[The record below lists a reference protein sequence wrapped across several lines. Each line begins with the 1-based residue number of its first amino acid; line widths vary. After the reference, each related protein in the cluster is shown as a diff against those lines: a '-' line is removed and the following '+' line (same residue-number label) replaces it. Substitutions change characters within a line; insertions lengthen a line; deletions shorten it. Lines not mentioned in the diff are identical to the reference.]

1 MSTSVLWDQ
10 QQAGDLNARSA
21 LIEQYV
27 PLVRYVVGR
36 MGLTLP
42 PTLDFEDI
50 VSFGIIGLID
60 AIERFEPERG
70 LRFGTY
76 AIQRIRGAILD
87 ELRTLDWAPRT
98 VRARMRQ
105 LDKASSI
112 LSGRLHRD
120 PTLEE
125 LAAELDISVG
135 DVDRI
140 IHDAVS
146 TVTTSLDVPAYSDD
160 ARPTSVGEYVPD
172 LGELPDMSLEMREN
186 LECIAHGL
194 DALDPNARALMALYY
209 FEGLTFTQIG
219 DLLGVTESR
228 VCQIHAESMREL
240 RRSAVG

>member
-120 PTLEE
+120 PTLGE
-125 LAAELDISVG
+125 LAEELDISVEE
-135 DVDRI
+135 VDRI
-140 IHDAVS
+140 INDAVS
-146 TVTTSLDVPAYSDD
+146 TVTTSLDLPAYDDD
-160 ARPTSVGEYVPD
+160 ARSTVGDTVACHTET
-172 LGELPDMSLEMREN
+172 PDMSLEMREN
-186 LECIAHGL
+186 LECIAQGL
-194 DALDPNARALMALYY
+194 GALDPNARALMALYY